1 MKRLRY
7 FLMLWLPLLLLE
19 ACDVHEWPEQPERV
33 PFILKLSYEKDMTVW
48 EHLHD
53 ECHRAGIRRNIR
65 QWP

>member
-53 ECHRAGIRRNIR
+53 GTNVIEQGLGGT
-65 QWP
+65 